1 MTTLNSSDQPHAGT
15 YSVVVELLTVT
26 CFSND
31 IAGARTILKSEPD
44 MIGVTFTSSTPRLVQ
59 MIESNEFISEIGNH
73 ANANVKIFNGFLK
86 ALSYSKRK
94 ITIWLNVI

>member
-1 MTTLNSSDQPHAGT
+1 M
-15 YSVVVELLTVT
+15 VELLTVT

-73 ANANVKIFNGFLK
+73 ANANVKIFNGK

>member
-1 MTTLNSSDQPHAGT
+1 M
-15 YSVVVELLTVT
+15 VELLTVT

-59 MIESNEFISEIGNH
+59 MIESNEFMSEIENQ
-73 ANANVKIFNGFLK
+73 ANINVKFFLMERHFAAQK
-86 ALSYSKRK
+86 EK
-94 ITIWLNVI
+94 

>member
-15 YSVVVELLTVT
+15 YSVVVELLTVK

-59 MIESNEFISEIGNH
+59 MIESDEFISEIDNH
-73 ANANVKIFNGFLK
+73 ANVNVKFF
-86 ALSYSKRK
+86 
-94 ITIWLNVI
+94 

>member
-59 MIESNEFISEIGNH
+59 MRESNEFMNETDNH
-73 ANANVKIFNGFLK
+73 TNVNVKFF
-86 ALSYSKRK
+86 
-94 ITIWLNVI
+94 

>member
-1 MTTLNSSDQPHAGT
+1 M
-15 YSVVVELLTVT
+15 VELLTVT

-59 MIESNEFISEIGNH
+59 MIESNEFISEIGNN
-73 ANANVKIFNGFLK
+73 ANANVKIFNGK
-86 ALSYSKRK
+86 ALSCSKRK

>member
-1 MTTLNSSDQPHAGT
+1 M
-15 YSVVVELLTVT
+15 VELLTVT

-73 ANANVKIFNGFLK
+73 ANADVKIFNGK
-86 ALSYSKRK
+86 ALSCSKRK